1 MAADGSRQR
10 KLSHNPTSDYS
21 PAWSPDGTTI
31 AFASDR
37 DGDPNEIYLI
47 DADGSNQVRVT
58 DNPGIDEYP
67 TWSPDG
73 AQIAFHCTMGGVNP
87 NGTGDF
93 EICVINR
100 DGTDLQRITDT
111 PGENTQPTWSPDGQW
126 IAFESNRLGWPS
138 LPTVTPDGYDHESF
152 GDEDVWMMRPDGSQ
166 QHNVTSN
173 PHEDDSF
180 PAWSP
185 DGSSIVFSR
194 YGQLHTIAVDGAEHR
209 PVPNSPGTDNFP
221 DWIAGPETGMLAARV
236 ARGHTHRPVSDEGRS
251 SGRRPRD
258 RQGRRNRSH
267 RAQG

>member
-1 MAADGSRQR
+1 
-10 KLSHNPTSDYS
+10 
-21 PAWSPDGTTI
+21 
-31 AFASDR
+31 
-37 DGDPNEIYLI
+37 
-47 DADGSNQVRVT
+47 
-58 DNPGIDEYP
+58 
-67 TWSPDG
+67 
-73 AQIAFHCTMGGVNP
+73 MGGVNP

-152 GDEDVWMMRPDGSQ
+152 GDEDVWVMHPDGSQ

-173 PHEDDSF
+173 PQEDDSF

-194 YGQLHTIAVDGAEHR
+194 YGQLHTITVDGAEHR
-209 PVPNSPGTDNFP
+209 PVPNSPGTDHFP
-221 DWIAGPETGMLAARV
+221 DWIAESRV
-236 ARGHTHRPVSDEGRS
+236 
-251 SGRRPRD
+251 
-258 RQGRRNRSH
+258 
-267 RAQG
+267 